1 MGSRKKKQPKP
12 VARQFPQPRP
22 AQVLKSGKIEA
33 LEETPATAFLTLKLD
48 PAKLARFP
56 AASKVFNPYVKSEK
70 KDDNDQRDQNVAP
83 VAEEFALT
91 PRNPTN
97 DGADGPGELGQEPK
111 TAGDGEPVELPAWA
125 QPTPS
130 KGKSR
135 LLLPAHYEEQRAKS
149 KLIAL
154 EVRKHL
160 RKRPSPNP
168 QPKPQKKVKINPVVQ
183 IFPADDDPP
192 FLESTEPLKGSQSAS
207 GDTDDDPHYL
217 IPYSSVR
224 FLHPFGADDDTE
236 ASSVAHDFDN
246 MSEAPEKGGQRPQ
259 LKLKLS
265 KPQIPQAGSQPPVQ
279 TPVPTSAIRTP
290 SIKLKLGGPSAG
302 STSTPKP
309 PPSSTISVSTPAS
322 SSQKKRKRPSKAA
335 AESEDEL
342 TAPPTKPKPT
352 AIPKLTLKTPSIP
365 AGPSKH
371 ATATTVKLKA
381 KGKIPKRPIGVGYDS
396 ELEEK
401 ENDPMIHE
409 GFILRMQP
417 GPDCDY
423 LRKAIEDG
431 TVHLPRSKNGADVK
445 MRMLDTL
452 GRRGIMIIRGNQYA
466 ITMVDLPCIVEGMKS
481 WDKKGWIKSIDVC
494 QMLLVLGR
502 CHTDEEARNYPLPE
516 DVDPKNYQYAHGLT
530 APMKWVRK
538 RRFAR
543 TKRTRV
549 DDIESVERRVKALL
563 EADKAATLVR
573 YQLLDHDPRLDEER
587 YSSGLGEDEDAEAE
601 EDEEPEDYF
610 AFQNGHHAPAFETPM
625 LTETPVQDI
634 GQDEVDEFER
644 MFADDDAPGPSAS
657 AQTQS
662 TTLHPPEGGD
672 SSFPVTSTS
681 ASPSATVAHT
691 PASAVDQSSDDD
703 DDEGGDE
710 DGDLDDADKEGDDNL
725 QQVKD
730 RIEDMQQKIAEQT
743 ELLKKTPSAILKK
756 KLARKIQDLKDDVFL
771 MKKNAGLGG
780 DEDDD

>member
-1 MGSRKKKQPKP
+1 MAHRRKQQPKP
-12 VARQFPQPRP
+12 VARRSLQSRP
-22 AQVLKSGKIEA
+22 VEILRNGGIEP
-33 LEETPATAFLTLKLD
+33 LEETPATSFLTLKLD

-56 AASKVFNPYVKSEK
+56 AASKAFNPCVKVEK
-70 KDDNDQRDQNVAP
+70 NDNSSGRDDLKDQNVAP
-83 VAEEFALT
+83 VSEEFALMASE
-91 PRNPTN
+91 RSNPTT
-97 DGADGPGELGQEPK
+97 DAADEPGDPGEEPK
-111 TAGDGEPVELPAWA
+111 SAGDGGPVELPAWA
-125 QPTPS
+125 QQTAL

-135 LLLPAHYEEQRAKS
+135 LRLPAHYGEQLAKS

-154 EVRKHL
+154 EARKRL
-160 RKRPSPNP
+160 RKRASPNP
-168 QPKPQKKVKINPVVQ
+168 PKKVKLNPVVQ
-183 IFPADDDPP
+183 VVPAHKEP
-192 FLESTEPLKGSQSAS
+192 FDSTEELNGSQPAS
-207 GDTDDDPHYL
+207 GDIDDDPHYL
-217 IPYSSVR
+217 IPHPPST
-224 FLHPFGADDDTE
+224 FLRPYDADLLTDT
-236 ASSVAHDFDN
+236 SDVAIDNN
-246 MSEAPEKGGQRPQ
+246 MSEAPDKSGQRPQ

-265 KPQIPQAGSQPPVQ
+265 KPQVPQAGPQPPVQ
-279 TPVPTSAIRTP
+279 TPAPTSAIRTP
-290 SIKLKLGGPSAG
+290 SIKLKFGAPSA
-302 STSTPKP
+302 SSANAPKP
-309 PPSSTISVSTPAS
+309 SPSGTAGVSTPAS
-322 SSQKKRKRPSKAA
+322 SSQKKRKRQSKAA
-335 AESEDEL
+335 ADSEDEL
-342 TAPPTKPKPT
+342 TGPPTKPKP
-352 AIPKLTLKTPSIP
+352 APIPKLTLKTPSVP
-365 AGPSKH
+365 AGPSKP

-431 TVHLPRSKNGADVK
+431 TVHLPRSKGGADVK

-466 ITMVDLPCIVEGMKS
+466 ITMVDLPCIIEGMKS

-502 CHTDEEARNYPLPE
+502 CYTDEEARNYPLPE

-563 EADKAATLVR
+563 DADKAASSVR

-587 YSSGLGEDEDAEAE
+587 YSSGLGEEEDAEGE
-601 EDEEPEDYF
+601 EEEEPDDYF
-610 AFQNGHHAPAFETPM
+610 ALQNGHHAPAFETPM
-625 LTETPVQDI
+625 LTETPVEDI

-644 MFADDDAPGPSAS
+644 MFADDDGPGPDVS
-657 AQTQS
+657 AQSQ
-662 TTLHPPEGGD
+662 TTLHPPEAGD

-743 ELLKKTPSAILKK
+743 ELLKKTQNAILKK
-756 KLARKIQDLKDDVFL
+756 KLARKIQDLKDDVAM

-780 DEDDD
+780 DEDDDD

>member
-1 MGSRKKKQPKP
+1 MAGRKKQQRKP
-12 VARQFPQPRP
+12 VAAQFPRLRP
-22 AQVLKSGKIEA
+22 VEILKNGKIEP
-33 LEETPATAFLTLKLD
+33 LEETPATSFLTLKLD
-48 PAKLARFP
+48 PTKLARFP
-56 AASKVFNPYVKSEK
+56 AASKVFNPCAVKVEK
-70 KDDNDQRDQNVAP
+70 NDNNPSGHDEDQNVTPA
-83 VAEEFALT
+83 AEESAWT
-91 PRNPTN
+91 SDPTIN
-97 DGADGPGELGQEPK
+97 AADES
-111 TAGDGEPVELPAWA
+111 AGDGE
-125 QPTPS
+125 
-130 KGKSR
+130 GKSR
-135 LLLPAHYEEQRAKS
+135 RTNVRRARLRHPPPYEQHLEPAKS
-149 KLIAL
+149 TLVPPG
-154 EVRKHL
+154 E
-160 RKRPSPNP
+160 RKRLRERVSSTPA
-168 QPKPQKKVKINPVVQ
+168 KKVKINPVVEVVSFDPTAELNGSRLAPGA
-183 IFPADDDPP
+183 IDHDPDCLISHSPSSFLRLYDAD
-192 FLESTEPLKGSQSAS
+192 QA
-207 GDTDDDPHYL
+207 
-217 IPYSSVR
+217 
-224 FLHPFGADDDTE
+224 TE
-236 ASSVAHDFDN
+236 ASDVASDITNDTD
-246 MSEAPEKGGQRPQ
+246 MSEAPEKSGQRPQ

-265 KPQIPQAGSQPPVQ
+265 KPQLPHAGSQPPVQ
-279 TPVPTSAIRTP
+279 TPAPTSAIRTP

-302 STSTPKP
+302 SANAPKP
-309 PPSSTISVSTPAS
+309 SPSDTVIVSTPAS
-322 SSQKKRKRPSKAA
+322 SSQKKRKRVSKAA
-335 AESEDEL
+335 DSEDES
-342 TAPPTKPKPT
+342 TAQPTKPRP
-352 AIPKLTLKTPSIP
+352 APIPKLTLKTPSVP
-365 AGPSKH
+365 AGPAKP

-396 ELEEK
+396 ELDEK

-423 LRKAIEDG
+423 LRKAIEEG
-431 TVHLPRSKNGADVK
+431 TVHLPRSKGGADVK

-466 ITMVDLPCIVEGMKS
+466 ITMVDLPCIIEGMKS

-502 CHTDEEARNYPLPE
+502 CNTDEEARNYPLPE
-516 DVDPKNYQYAHGLT
+516 DVDPKNYQYAHGIT

-563 EADKAATLVR
+563 EADKAAKSVR

-601 EDEEPEDYF
+601 EDEEPDDYF
-610 AFQNGHHAPAFETPM
+610 APQNGHHTAVFDTPM
-625 LTETPVQDI
+625 LTETPVEDI

-644 MFADDDAPGPSAS
+644 MFADDDAPEPETS
-657 AQTQS
+657 AQAQS
-662 TTLHPPEGGD
+662 TLHPPEAGD

-691 PASAVDQSSDDD
+691 PASAVDQSSDSD

-743 ELLKKTPSAILKK
+743 ELLKKTQNAILKK
-756 KLARKIQDLKDDVFL
+756 KLARKIQDLKDDVAM